1 MKRSLSAEGIFGVCE
16 FVLSPTLDFRL
27 NHPNLDSLLENS
39 KDATINK
46 TGEKALSTCPPV
58 KISTPSDEGLETAV
72 RY

>member
-1 MKRSLSAEGIFGVCE
+1 MKRSLSAEGILGVCE

-46 TGEKALSTCPPV
+46 TGGNTPSTCPIV
-58 KISTPSDEGLETAV
+58 KISTPNDDELETAL